1 MELRHLRY
9 FAAVADTCHF
19 GRAAEQLLVA
29 QPALSYAI
37 RQLED
42 ELDATLFNRTT
53 RQVSLTPA
61 GEFLKAEAARI
72 LAGVDDAE
80 RGVRRIAAGRSG
92 LLRVGL
98 TGTAASPI
106 CRASRASFVRNFLAW
121 RWRSRRT
128 CSRPQ
133 QCEQLRTGAL
143 DVGVL
148 RPPAVGDDIELR
160 SIDVEPLVLAVSADH
175 RLAAEPVVSLTDL
188 RSESFVA
195 YASRDSAVN
204 DAVLRSCKRAGFVP
218 HREHAAPGTAV
229 LLALVAAGF
238 GVAVVPPRYARCHCR
253 AWSFVIWPTAEAS
266 NSPWPGDAAVTTR
279 SSMRSSTSCP
289 RFRAGLRA
297 HRCGGAAMK
306 ITAVE
311 AIPFAIP
318 YVKPLKF
325 ASGEVHT
332 ADHVLVRVHTDDG
345 VVGVA
350 EAPPRPFTYGETQAG
365 IVAVIEQLFAPA
377 LVGLTLTEREV
388 AGARLA
394 RTVGNPAA
402 KSAVDMAIWDALGRT
417 LELPVTSLLG
427 GYTDRMRVS
436 HMLGFDE
443 PAAMVAEAEK
453 MRDLYGITT
462 FKVKVGRRPVT
473 LDTAVV
479 RALRDHF
486 GDSVEL
492 YVDANRGWTRGG
504 VAAGHAGDGRPRPAL
519 RRGAVP
525 RR

>member
-98 TGTAASPI
+98 TGTAAFSHLPRI
-106 CRASRASFVRNFLAW
+106 ARILRQELPGVAMEIQADML
-121 RWRSRRT
+121 T
-128 CSRPQ
+128 PQ

-160 SIDVEPLVLAVSADH
+160 IIDVEPLVLAVSADH

-238 GVAVVPPRYARCHCR
+238 GVAVVPASVRALPLQGLVFRDLADGGSIELALAWRRGGDNPGRRCRRQR
-253 AWSFVIWPTAEAS
+253 AVF
-266 NSPWPGDAAVTTR
+266 G
-279 SSMRSSTSCP
+279 
-289 RFRAGLRA
+289 FRAGLRA
-297 HRCGGAAMK
+297 HCCGGAAY
-306 ITAVE
+306 E
-311 AIPFAIP
+311 
-318 YVKPLKF
+318 
-325 ASGEVHT
+325 
-332 ADHVLVRVHTDDG
+332 DHC
-345 VVGVA
+345 
-350 EAPPRPFTYGETQAG
+350 
-365 IVAVIEQLFAPA
+365 
-377 LVGLTLTEREV
+377 
-388 AGARLA
+388 
-394 RTVGNPAA
+394 
-402 KSAVDMAIWDALGRT
+402 
-417 LELPVTSLLG
+417 
-427 GYTDRMRVS
+427 
-436 HMLGFDE
+436 
-443 PAAMVAEAEK
+443 
-453 MRDLYGITT
+453 
-462 FKVKVGRRPVT
+462 RR
-473 LDTAVV
+473 
-479 RALRDHF
+479 
-486 GDSVEL
+486 GDSVRHSVCE
-492 YVDANRGWTRGG
+492 
-504 VAAGHAGDGRPRPAL
+504 AAEVRVG
-519 RRGAVP
+519 
-525 RR
+525 